1 MGSNISL
8 SLYIVHAIIEQILLC
23 GNITSQIFVNVVF
36 LLRLLTILIVLE
48 DVLLKTKICWLS
60 LKLVQ
65 VHIKNISADTEREQ
79 DRVNLFSNSH

>member
-48 DVLLKTKICWLS
+48 DVLLKAKICWLS